1 MLSSCIVGNEVVFLS
16 AFNSFNLT
24 PTSVKT
30 SKVFLI
36 HITLLMS
43 KYSAKKT
50 LNVRRFSDSGENESM
65 NIYVDVEGVT
75 CIQVS
80 YVHGGKKSLKIKS
93 V

>member
-1 MLSSCIVGNEVVFLS
+1 
-16 AFNSFNLT
+16 
-24 PTSVKT
+24 
-30 SKVFLI
+30 
-36 HITLLMS
+36 MS
-43 KYSAKKT
+43 
-50 LNVRRFSDSGENESM
+50 RFSDSGENESM

>member
-16 AFNSFNLT
+16 AFYSFNLT
-24 PTSVKT
+24 P